1 MFKNRWWIVIASA
14 VALIF
19 SSGSIQLFSAS
30 LFIKPITADL
40 GLGRGTLS
48 TAFGIHFVLS
58 AIATPVFGR
67 LIDRYGV
74 RPMMLPTITT
84 FALATAALA
93 LLPASIPVLFA
104 MFAVVGT
111 VGVAQTPT
119 PYSKVVSWWFDR
131 QRGLALAVTLAGV
144 GLGTIIVPQVTV
156 LLMTHFNWRVGYFGL
171 GCAVLIFAL
180 IPNALI
186 IREPVEVERAELAG
200 VAPDVPGLTF
210 AQARVDW
217 RYWVLSLAFFLAAT
231 VINGSLVHVVPM
243 LTDRGIPIGTATAA
257 LSATGAALIVGR
269 ICSGWLI
276 DRVFGPY
283 VAMVV
288 LAIPMFGIAV
298 LGFGLGGISPIVGT
312 ICLGMGI
319 GAEIDIMAFLVGRYF
334 GLRHYGTLY
343 GVMFAI
349 AILGNAAGSNLLG
362 WSFQFFNS
370 YTPALLLFEGL
381 LVITGLCFIGLGPY
395 RYPASPRATA
405 SAKWEPPS
413 ERVEIGMS
421 K

>member
-1 MFKNRWWIVIASA
+1 MFKNRWWIVVASA
-14 VALIF
+14 VAMIF

-40 GLGRGTLS
+40 GFGRGTLS
-48 TAFGIHFVLS
+48 TAFGIHFILS
-58 AIATPVFGR
+58 AIATPFFGR

-74 RPMMLPTITT
+74 RPMMLPAITL

-93 LLPASIPVLFA
+93 LMPASVAVLFA

-111 VGVAQTPT
+111 VSVAQTPT

-144 GLGTIIVPQVTV
+144 GLGTMIVPQVAAF
-156 LLMTHFNWRVGYFGL
+156 LMTHFNWRVGYFGL

-186 IREPVEVERAELAG
+186 IREPPGVERANLAG
-200 VAPDVPGLTF
+200 VVPDVPGLSF
-210 AQARVDW
+210 AEARVDW
-217 RYWVLSLAFFLAAT
+217 RYWALSLAFYLAST

-243 LTDRGIPIGTATAA
+243 LTDRGIPLSTATAA

-276 DRVFGPY
+276 DRVFAPY

-298 LGFGLGGISPIVGT
+298 LGFGLGGISPVVGAV
-312 ICLGMGI
+312 CLGMGI

-334 GLRHYGTLY
+334 GLRQYGTLY
-343 GVMFAI
+343 GTMFAI
-349 AILGNAAGSNLLG
+349 AILGNATGSNLLG
-362 WSFQFFNS
+362 WSFQVFGS
-370 YTPALLLFEGL
+370 YTPALILFLGL
-381 LVITGLCFIGLGPY
+381 LVVTGLCFIGLGPY
-395 RYPASPRATA
+395 RYAAAAPVTAAATLEPR
-405 SAKWEPPS
+405 P
-413 ERVEIGMS
+413 ERA
-421 K
+421 